1 MLKAGILALR
11 KRSVWEAADAG
22 LLLWKRNLGYFIPFF
37 AIPFWICAFALR
49 LSPGLMSPENYETF
63 YDSVYDNPLSGGV
76 GYFLSGSGESFLIW
90 SWIILWWLSPLFD
103 RFILHVAAKRFFE
116 PQASLSALFRGLGRN
131 LGRGLVGDLLWRR
144 LSPWRAAMLPLRL
157 LEWESR
163 GNRRRIKMRK
173 RALANGGLH
182 FCIFLTMW
190 CSILQWILLA
200 GETFFVLMIARLF
213 FNPDLSSFGNIFAG
227 KGLYYY
233 TGWCVNFLVV
243 ESVYVCMGFGLY
255 LNSRV
260 EVEGW
265 DIELLFRNFA
275 ARRAGAGG
283 QGTI

>member
-1 MLKAGILALR
+1 VLKAGILALR
-11 KRSVWEAADAG
+11 KRSAWEAADAG

-49 LSPGLMSPENYETF
+49 LSPGLIPENYDVFSDTR
-63 YDSVYDNPLSGGV
+63 SV
-76 GYFLSGSGESFLIW
+76 GSVFKVMGHLLFRTGRFSLAW

-116 PQASLSALFRGLGRN
+116 PQASLAALFRGLGRN
-131 LGRGLVGDLLWRR
+131 LGQGLVGDLLWRR
-144 LSPWRAAMLPLRL
+144 LSPWRSAMLPLRL
-157 LEWESR
+157 LEWEPR
-163 GNRRRIKMRK
+163 GNRRRIRKRK
-173 RALANGGLH
+173 RALSNGGLH
-182 FCIFLTMW
+182 FCIFLTVW
-190 CSILQWILLA
+190 CFTLQWILLA
-200 GETFFVLMIARLF
+200 GEFVFVLSISRLF
-213 FNPDLSSFGNIFAG
+213 FDTQWSSIGDFFAG

-275 ARRAGAGG
+275 ARRKGAGG
-283 QGTI
+283 QSSI

>member
-11 KRSVWEAADAG
+11 KRSAWEAADAG

-49 LSPGLMSPENYETF
+49 LSPALVLGGYDTF
-63 YDSVYDNPLSGGV
+63 YDALSGDSVFG
-76 GYFLSGSGESFLIW
+76 GIGGFLFGGLPLAGSWL
-90 SWIILWWLSPLFD
+90 ILWWLSPLFD
-103 RFILHVAAKRFFE
+103 RFILHVAAKRFFD
-116 PQASLSALFRGLGRN
+116 PNVSFSALFRGLGRN

-163 GNRRRIKMRK
+163 GNRRRIRK
-173 RALANGGLH
+173 RKQVLTGGGLH
-182 FCIFLTMW
+182 FCIFLSSW
-190 CSILQWILLA
+190 CFILQWILLA
-200 GETFFVLMIARLF
+200 GEVLFILMISVMF
-213 FNPDLSSFGNIFAG
+213 FNLHLASFGDFFAG
-227 KGLYYY
+227 KGLYFY

-243 ESVYVCMGFGLY
+243 ESVYVCMSFGLY

-275 ARRAGAGG
+275 ARRTGTGG
-283 QGTI
+283 QGSV